1 MPKKRLVFIDES
13 GFDEF
18 LYREYARAPRG
29 EKVMAEISGRR
40 FERQSVLAAKRGKEI
55 LAPFG
60 YSGTCDTKL
69 FNSWLKTELVPK
81 LRKGQVLVL
90 DNAKIHKSEE
100 TKAIIKKAKCH
111 LVFLPIYSPDLNP
124 IEHTWAHKKQFIR
137 SNMHNFSSLADAIN
151 CAFSS

>member
-29 EKVMAEISGRR
+29 EKVIAEISGKR
-40 FERQSVLAAKRGKEI
+40 FERQSIVAAQREKKV

-69 FNSWLKTELVPK
+69 FNFWLETQLVPN
-81 LRKGQVLVL
+81 LRKRQVLIL
-90 DNAKIHKSEE
+90 DNAKIHKSEK
-100 TKAIIKKAKCH
+100 TKMIIKKAKCY
-111 LVFLPIYSPDLNP
+111 LVFLPPYSPDLNP
-124 IEHTWAHKKQFIR
+124 IEHTWAHKKKNIR
-137 SNMHNFSSLADAIN
+137 SNMHKHSSLIN
-151 CAFSS
+151 SINYAFS

>member
-1 MPKKRLVFIDES
+1 MPKKRLVFVDES

-29 EKVMAEISGRR
+29 EKIYEKVSGKRYD
-40 FERQSVLAAKRGKEI
+40 RQSILGAKRDKEI

-69 FNSWLKTELVPK
+69 FNFWLKTQLVPK
-81 LRKGQVLVL
+81 LRKGQVVIL

-100 TKAIIKKAKCH
+100 TRMIIEKAKCH
-111 LVFLPIYSPDLNP
+111 IVFLPPYSPDLNP

-137 SNMHNFSSLADAIN
+137 ANMHKFSKLGDAIN
-151 CAFSS
+151 YAFS